1 MCSFCYIEFDSIK
14 SATNALAHTDSLFKG
29 RSLTVQP
36 KRQNEPGKGRGGR
49 GGNPM
54 MRVMEMFMASIGRG
68 RGRGRG
74 GPYPPRG
81 GYRGGMSGPGAG
93 GGA

>member
-1 MCSFCYIEFDSIK
+1 MK
-14 SATNALAHTDSLFKG
+14 
-29 RSLTVQP
+29 
-36 KRQNEPGKGRGGR
+36 
-49 GGNPM
+49 
-54 MRVMEMFMASIGRG
+54 VMEMFMASMGRG

-93 GGA
+93 GAP